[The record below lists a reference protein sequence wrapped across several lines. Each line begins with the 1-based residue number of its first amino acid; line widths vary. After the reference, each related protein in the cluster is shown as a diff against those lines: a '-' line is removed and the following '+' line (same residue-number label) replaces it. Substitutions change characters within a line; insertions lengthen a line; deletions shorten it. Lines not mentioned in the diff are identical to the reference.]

1 MNPCYLNLTKYELR
15 DKIKEIANITEYCTL
30 CPRNCKVNRLKGE
43 KGFCD
48 LDYLPKILSYG
59 QHFGEEN
66 VLVGK
71 FGSGTIFFTSCNLA
85 CVYCQNYE
93 ISQLKIGTKIDF
105 RELANIMIELQN
117 LGCLNINLVTPTPH
131 VFSILKALE
140 IAINRGLKIPIVYN
154 TSSYDSIKTLK
165 LLDNIIDIYMPDI
178 KYGSNENAIKY
189 SKVRNYFDVAKE
201 AVKEMHSQVGDL
213 VIEEGIAKK
222 GLLVRHLILPNN
234 LAVTEEVMKFVA
246 GLSKNTFINLMDQ
259 YYPCHKAY
267 EYPKLSRRITKK
279 EHQKSIKLAK
289 KYGLKRIYY

>member
-1 MNPCYLNLTKYELR
+1 MNPCYLNLTKYKLR
-15 DKIKEIANITEYCTL
+15 DKIKEIANIIECCTL

-48 LDYLPKILSYG
+48 LNYLPKISSYG

-85 CVYCQNYE
+85 CVYCQNYD
-93 ISQLKIGTKIDF
+93 ISQLRFGNEIGF
-105 RELANIMIELQN
+105 EELASYMIELQYR
-117 LGCLNINLVTPTPH
+117 GCPNINLVTPTPQIYAIIK
-131 VFSILKALE
+131 SLE
-140 IAINRGLKIPIVYN
+140 IAIEKGLKIPIVYN
-154 TSSYDSIKTLK
+154 SSGYDSVSTLR
-165 LLDNIIDIYMPDI
+165 LLNGIIDIYMPDI

-234 LAVTEEVMKFVA
+234 LAVTEEVIKFVA
-246 GLSKNTFINLMDQ
+246 GLSKNTFINLMGQ

-267 EYPKLSRRITKK
+267 EYPELSRKITKK